1 MHSLSPSQDT
11 ANLSKHYADHLLLLL
26 LLAEL
31 QTVAVLSQAINSF
44 HITDYTTTS
53 QPQHFFTTYLLG
65 IVSEV
70 ESGFESVP
78 WGQQASKYNINNL
91 CIPVTL
97 DKAICA
103 GGKFTGPISL
113 GWHYFSAM
121 LSLLSQCNLPQATTL
136 PLGDN
141 CKISAMRKLPSM
153 PPPHTHK
160 VKVNTAATSNL
171 SLACVFI
178 VGLHLFY
185 QSISIINTAG

>member
-26 LLAEL
+26 LAEL
-31 QTVAVLSQAINSF
+31 QTVAVLTQAINSF

-53 QPQHFFTTYLLG
+53 QPQHFFMTYLLG

-160 VKVNTAATSNL
+160 VKVNTAATSKFKSCMCFHSWAAFVL
-171 SLACVFI
+171 
-178 VGLHLFY
+178 
-185 QSISIINTAG
+185 SISIINTAG